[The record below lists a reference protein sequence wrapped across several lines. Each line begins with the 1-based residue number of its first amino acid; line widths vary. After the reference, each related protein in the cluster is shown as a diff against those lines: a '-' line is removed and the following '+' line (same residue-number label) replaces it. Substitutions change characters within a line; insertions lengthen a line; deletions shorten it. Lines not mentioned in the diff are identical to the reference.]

1 MTVLVPEESQRL
13 HRLIAYY
20 QVPMD
25 LSEKQQTGVAC
36 VWCGGPAGPDATG
49 LKYPGRCGCSDCYL
63 ARILWLITW
72 YDWQRHVLGC
82 TPCQQRSTCHVGR
95 GRRVQHELT
104 IVPAGKRPPFCE
116 SCRRP
121 VEADE
126 PAMPVRWEGDSHDR
140 LGYGHRRCVTRRAVS
155 R

>member
-1 MTVLVPEESQRL
+1 MTVLVPKESQRL
-13 HRLIAYY
+13 HRLISFYEG
-20 QVPMD
+20 PWR
-25 LSEKQQTGVAC
+25 LTGEQGADAAC
-36 VWCGGPAGPDATG
+36 VWCGRLSGPDG
-49 LKYPGRCGCSDCYL
+49 VDLDSISGRSCSACYL

-72 YDWQRHVLGC
+72 YDWHQHVLGC
-82 TPCQQRSTCHVGR
+82 TPCQQRRTCYVGR
-95 GRRVQHELT
+95 GRRVRHELT
-104 IVPAGKRPPFCE
+104 IMPAGKRPPFCE
-116 SCRRP
+116 SCHCP